1 MRHVSDASTPPSAP
15 DATLS
20 PLVVLVHGAWHGGWC
35 WAALQA
41 ELDRR
46 AIPSLA
52 VDLPGHGA
60 STLPLADLY
69 GDAQHVADVVAVQS
83 RPVVLVGHSYGGA
96 VITEAAA
103 RIAIVGTGPV
113 QHLIYLCAF
122 ALDDGESIGT
132 LLGSLPRVPVELNA
146 AMRPGAPGTSV
157 LDPDT
162 AIPALY
168 NACPPEVARAAAQ
181 RLSPQPSATFGQ
193 PVSGSPRASVAS
205 TYVVCTDDRSI
216 APEHQHA
223 MAARCG
229 TVVTLATDHSPFV
242 SMVPETADVIA
253 AALGHR

>member
-1 MRHVSDASTPPSAP
+1 MRHVSAASTAPSSPAR
-15 DATLS
+15 S
-20 PLVVLVHGAWHGGWC
+20 PLVVLVHGAWHGAWC

-52 VDLPGHGA
+52 IDLPGHGA
-60 STLPLADLY
+60 STLPLADLF

-103 RIAIVGTGPV
+103 RIGNAGSGPV
-113 QHLIYLCAF
+113 QHLLYLCAF

-146 AMRPGAPGTSV
+146 AMRPGEPGTSV
-157 LDPDT
+157 LDPQT

-168 NACPPEVARAAAQ
+168 NSCPPEVARAAVE
-181 RLSPQPSATFGQ
+181 RLSPQPSATFSQ
-193 PVSGSPRASVAS
+193 AVSGSPRASVAS

-216 APEHQHA
+216 APEHQQA